1 MANKKISALTSATLP
16 LAGTEV
22 LPIVQSSTTNNI
34 SVNSLAAGNLKS
46 QSTTGVLQV
55 SGPSAGTTRVM
66 TVPDANFTAA
76 RTDAGQTFTGNQQIN
91 GLVSLSTSPSA
102 WQSNWSVLEFPGVQN
117 IAVRYGV
124 TWVNQNAYINSGG
137 AWTYGTSSTA
147 AQLQVGAGT
156 LDLNVAVSGTAGNA
170 ITWIT
175 GVHIGNTG
183 GVSVGNTTDP
193 GASNL
198 SVTGNILGGSGKSFI
213 ANGNRTYYSA
223 AGFWDDTVQGNA
235 CGIGCFGGPAVGP
248 LNGSGSATDNTVNL
262 GSATYR
268 WKTVYAGT
276 STINTS
282 DANEKQDIVSLDDA
296 ELAVAKQIK
305 SLIKKFK
312 FKDAVEQKG
321 SNARIHF
328 GVIAQEIESAFAAQ
342 NLDASKYG
350 LFCKDEWYEV
360 DGKTMDENMKPYTAN
375 TNLAVKKT
383 RLGVR
388 YEELFAFVI
397 AAM

>member
-175 GVHIGNTG
+175 GIHIGNTG

-193 GASNL
+193 GTGNL
-198 SVTGNILGGSGKSFI
+198 SVNGNIVPATAAKGINFTANTPAAGMTSQLLNWYEEGTFTPTIIGTTSAGTGTYSTQSGTYTRVGRVVTFSLTLIWTAHTGTGNIRVNGLPFTPSSVQYVVSAIAYNLALTAGNTLIARTLASTASIELLQSPTGGG
-213 ANGNRTYYSA
+213 AWSA
-223 AGFWDDTVQGNA
+223 VPMDTSVDA
-235 CGIGCFGGPAVGP
+235 LII
-248 LNGSGSATDNTVNL
+248 SGSYTV
-262 GSATYR
+262 
-268 WKTVYAGT
+268 
-276 STINTS
+276 
-282 DANEKQDIVSLDDA
+282 
-296 ELAVAKQIK
+296 
-305 SLIKKFK
+305 
-312 FKDAVEQKG
+312 
-321 SNARIHF
+321 
-328 GVIAQEIESAFAAQ
+328 
-342 NLDASKYG
+342 
-350 LFCKDEWYEV
+350 
-360 DGKTMDENMKPYTAN
+360 
-375 TNLAVKKT
+375 
-383 RLGVR
+383 
-388 YEELFAFVI
+388 
-397 AAM
+397 